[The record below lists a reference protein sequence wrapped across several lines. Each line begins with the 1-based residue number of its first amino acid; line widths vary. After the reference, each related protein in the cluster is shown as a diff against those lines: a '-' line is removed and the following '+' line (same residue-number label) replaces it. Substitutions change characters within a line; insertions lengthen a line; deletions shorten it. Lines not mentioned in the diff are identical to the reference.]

1 VNARRP
7 THHGRSGAPRRVLA
21 VVAHPDDEVL
31 GCGGTLARLAGE
43 GGDVRILILGEGITS
58 RQARRDVRAGRR
70 ALAAL
75 RRDAREAARLLG
87 ARSSEVLGFPDNRF
101 DALPLLDLVKAVGR
115 AVEAAAPDLVLTH
128 FAGDLNVDHRL
139 TCQAVLTACRPL
151 PGAPAREILSFE
163 VPSSTEWQTA
173 DACVPFA
180 PRQFVVLTARHVA
193 TKVAA
198 MEAYA
203 SERRPF
209 PHPRSPEAVRALAR
223 WRGASAGVAFAEAF
237 SLVRRIV

>member
-1 VNARRP
+1 
-7 THHGRSGAPRRVLA
+7 
-21 VVAHPDDEVL
+21 VAHPDDEVL
-31 GCGGTLARLAGE
+31 GCGGTLARLTEE
-43 GGDVRILILGEGITS
+43 GAEVRILILGEGVTS
-58 RQARRDVRAGRR
+58 RQARRDARAVKRG
-70 ALAAL
+70 LAAL
-75 RRDAREAARLLG
+75 RRDAREVARLLG
-87 ARSSEVLGFPDNRF
+87 AQSSDILDFPDNRF
-101 DALPLLDLVKAVGR
+101 DTLPLLDLVKAVER

-151 PGAPAREILSFE
+151 PGAPAREILSCE

-180 PRQFVVLTARHVA
+180 PQQFVVLTERHVA

-223 WRGASAGVAFAEAF
+223 WRGATAGVAFAEAF
-237 SLVRRIV
+237 SLVRRVV